1 MADIKAILTDPNYVN
16 ANAATKRAI
25 FDKRI
30 AADPAYAQANPATQA
45 AIRKK
50 FGVEDA
56 VETAPERTVGQ
67 YLGETV
73 SNIPGSAAAMAGGMY
88 EAITNP
94 IQTAKGL
101 GLAAYGG
108 ARNVAEAVLPTGAF
122 EVIKSV
128 ENPEVAQQAVQVAN
142 AIGGIYKDR
151 YGSVNQLL
159 DTIRTDPVGA
169 AADLSIIFSGGA
181 AATTKLPTVSKALG
195 TVGRGLDPIG
205 ALTGKVIETGAR
217 ATAGTINN
225 LAASAQTRYLNEMA
239 AGYGPELVQAA
250 RTAPRYPGVTPTF
263 AEATVDV
270 PAPRVQAVGKQAR
283 DIQPE
288 AEVLRERAQQRK
300 MLADLETISGT
311 PAQREAA
318 GKARDA
324 QAKIDYGKAFAQT
337 VEDDNT
343 LRSLFKRPAMQRAVD
358 VATKV
363 AKERNEPFAL
373 GVSKPQQVLTDPF
386 TGAKTVIP
394 ATNAEFNVE
403 NLHRVKIALDDI
415 AAKPQDYGIAGEE
428 ARAIRDTRAKFI
440 SWLETKVPE
449 YKDARQNY
457 AKASKALAR
466 QEWGAYAIEKLT
478 SAMSADAPLRA
489 RNFANAVRE
498 SLSDQKGPAA
508 LRRVIGGGARY
519 ADLSELLTPAEM
531 DSVSNIVAQ
540 LGREE
545 QAAALAQLG
554 SKAAPDLGS
563 VPEPGKKLNLLDRTL
578 TVAQFVYDIVV
589 RRLGKEKG
597 KEIALAMLNADT
609 MADLMEKAVK
619 AQKRVE
625 VVSKPVRA
633 AGELTRKAM
642 RTPVGVA
649 TGAAAARMEAEA
661 NRNAFLTDALGRGYD
676 VQGNR
681 MAR

>member
-1 MADIKAILTDPNYVN
+1 MPRNITLTFDDGTTHVYKNAPDDITPKSVYDR
-16 ANAATKRAI
+16 AAKEFSGKKIKNIDGGRQPT
-25 FDKRI
+25 
-30 AADPAYAQANPATQA
+30 AAPA
-45 AIRKK
+45 
-50 FGVEDA
+50 
-56 VETAPERTVGQ
+56 RTPMQ

-73 SNIPGSAAAMAGGMY
+73 SNIPGSAAEMGIGMY

-108 ARNVAEAVLPTGAF
+108 ARNVAEAALPTGAF
-122 EVIKSV
+122 EAIKSV
-128 ENPEVAQQAVQVAN
+128 ENPEVAKQAVEVAN

-151 YGSVNQLL
+151 YGSVNQML

-169 AADLSIIFSGGA
+169 AADLSMIFTGGGA
-181 AATTKLPTVSKALG
+181 LTTKVPTVSKALG
-195 TVGRGLDPIG
+195 TVGRAMDPIG
-205 ALTGKVIETGAR
+205 ALAGKVVETGAR
-217 ATAGTINN
+217 AAAGGVNRLFT
-225 LAASAQTRYLNEMA
+225 SAQTRVLNEMA
-239 AGYGPELVQAA
+239 AGQGPALVQAA
-250 RTAPRYPGVTPTF
+250 RTAPRYTGVTPTF

-288 AEVLRERAQQRK
+288 AEIVRSRTQQQA
-300 MLADLETISGT
+300 MLGDLESISGT

-318 GKARDA
+318 NKARDA
-324 QAKIDYGKAFAQT
+324 QAKADYGKAFAQT
-337 VEDDNT
+337 VVDDSA
-343 LRSLFKRPAMQRAVD
+343 LRTLFKRPAMQRAVD

-363 AKERNEPFAL
+363 AAERNEPFAL
-373 GVSKPQQVLTDPF
+373 GASKPQQVLTDPF

-428 ARAIRDTRAKFI
+428 ARAIRDTRTEFI
-440 SWLETKVPE
+440 SWLEGNVPE
-449 YKDARQNY
+449 YKTARENY

-478 SAMSADAPLRA
+478 SAMSPDAPLRE

-498 SLSDQKGPAA
+498 SLSDQRGPAA

-519 ADLSELLTPAEM
+519 ADLSKLLTPTELGKVN
-531 DSVSNIVAQ
+531 DIVSQ

-545 QAAALAQLG
+545 QAAMLAQLG

-563 VPEPGKKLNLLDRTL
+563 IPEPAKKLNLLNRAL
-578 TVAQFVYDIVV
+578 TVGQYVYDIVS

-619 AQKRVE
+619 SQQLVE
-625 VVSKPVRA
+625 KVTKPIRA
-633 AGELTRKAM
+633 AGTAAR
-642 RTPVGVA
+642 RVVQSPVGTA
-649 TGAAAARMEAEA
+649 GARLQTEE
-661 NRNAFLTDALGRGYD
+661 NRNAFLTDAYGRSYD
-676 VQGNR
+676 AQGNR
-681 MAR
+681 LR

>member
-1 MADIKAILTDPNYVN
+1 MPRNITLTFDDGSTHVYKNAPDDITPKSVYDR
-16 ANAATKRAI
+16 AAKEFSGKKIKNIDGGRQPT
-25 FDKRI
+25 
-30 AADPAYAQANPATQA
+30 AAPA
-45 AIRKK
+45 
-50 FGVEDA
+50 
-56 VETAPERTVGQ
+56 RTPMQ

-73 SNIPGSAAAMAGGMY
+73 SNIPGSAAEMGIGMY

-108 ARNVAEAVLPTGAF
+108 ARNVAEATLPTSAF
-122 EVIKSV
+122 EAIKSV
-128 ENPEVAQQAVQVAN
+128 ENPEVAKQAVEVAN

-195 TVGRGLDPIG
+195 RVGRAMDPIG
-205 ALTGKVIETGAR
+205 ALAGKVVETGAR
-217 ATAGTINN
+217 ATAGAINN
-225 LAASAQTRYLNEMA
+225 LATSAPTRVLNEMA
-239 AGYGPELVQAA
+239 AGQGPALVQAA

-270 PAPRVQAVGKQAR
+270 PAPRVQAVEKQAR
-283 DIQPE
+283 EIQPE
-288 AEVLRERAQQRK
+288 AEIVRSRTQQQA
-300 MLADLETISGT
+300 MLGDLESISGT

-318 GKARDA
+318 NKARDA
-324 QAKIDYGKAFAQT
+324 QAKADYGKAFPQ
-337 VEDDNT
+337 VVQEDAALTD
-343 LRSLFKRPAMQRAVD
+343 LRKRPSTRKAFNRAVKLARESGETFNLAAG
-358 VATKV
+358 VA
-363 AKERNEPFAL
+363 
-373 GVSKPQQVLTDPF
+373 
-386 TGAKTVIP
+386 GAP
-394 ATNAEFNVE
+394 AEFTVR
-403 NLHRVKIALDDI
+403 NLHRVKQAMDDMLTNPERFGI
-415 AAKPQDYGIAGEE
+415 GASEAK
-428 ARAIRDTRAKFI
+428 AIGDTRTEFLN
-440 SWLETKVPE
+440 WLEGNVPE
-449 YKDARQNY
+449 YKTARENY

-478 SAMSADAPLRA
+478 SAMSPDAPLRE

-519 ADLSELLTPAEM
+519 ADLSKLLTPAEM
-531 DSVSNIVAQ
+531 DKISNIVAQ

-545 QAAALAQLG
+545 QAAVLAQLG

-563 VPEPGKKLNLLDRTL
+563 IPEPAKKLNLLNRAL
-578 TVAQFVYDIVV
+578 TVGQYVYDIVT

-597 KEIALAMLNADT
+597 REIALAMLNADT

-619 AQKRVE
+619 SQQRAEKIT
-625 VVSKPVRA
+625 KPIRA
-633 AGELTRKAM
+633 AGTGAR
-642 RTPVGVA
+642 RVIQSPVGTA
-649 TGAAAARMEAEA
+649 GARLQTEE
-661 NRNAFLTDALGRGYD
+661 NRNAFLTDAYGRSYD
-676 VQGNR
+676 AQGNA

>member
-1 MADIKAILTDPNYVN
+1 MPRNITITFDDGTTHVYKN
-16 ANAATKRAI
+16 APDDVTPRSVYDRAAKE
-25 FDKRI
+25 FSGKKI
-30 AADPAYAQANPATQA
+30 ANVDGGRSGA
-45 AIRKK
+45 ASQP
-50 FGVEDA
+50 D
-56 VETAPERTVGQ
+56 RTVGQ
-67 YLGETV
+67 YLGETAG
-73 SNIPGSAAAMAGGMY
+73 NIIPSAAAMAGGMY

-101 GLAAYGG
+101 SLAAYGG
-108 ARNVAEAVLPTGAF
+108 ARNVAEATLPTGAF
-122 EVIKSV
+122 EAIKSI
-128 ENPEVAQQAVQVAN
+128 EDPETAKQAVEVAN

-195 TVGRGLDPIG
+195 TIGRGLDPVG

-217 ATAGTINN
+217 AAAGGINY
-225 LAASAQTRYLNEMA
+225 LATSAPTRALNEMA

-250 RTAPRYPGVTPTF
+250 RTAPRYPGVAPTF

-283 DIQPE
+283 EIQPE
-288 AEVLRERAQQRK
+288 VETVRGRAQQQK
-300 MLADLETISGT
+300 MLADLERISGT

-318 GKARDA
+318 DKARNA
-324 QAKIDYGKAFAQT
+324 QAKVDYGKAFPKIVQEDAQLT
-337 VEDDNT
+337 D
-343 LRSLFKRPAMQRAVD
+343 LLKRPSTRKAFNRAVKLARESGEAFD
-358 VATKV
+358 LNAGVAGAPAEYKV
-363 AKERNEPFAL
+363 R
-373 GVSKPQQVLTDPF
+373 
-386 TGAKTVIP
+386 
-394 ATNAEFNVE
+394 
-403 NLHRVKIALDDI
+403 NLHRVKQAMDDLLTNPERFGI
-415 AAKPQDYGIAGEE
+415 GASEAK
-428 ARAIRDTRAKFI
+428 AIGDTRAEFLN
-440 SWLETKVPE
+440 WLEGNVPE
-449 YKDARQNY
+449 YKTARENY

-489 RNFANAVRE
+489 RNFANAVRD

-508 LRRVIGGGARY
+508 LRRAVGGGARY

-531 DSVSNIVAQ
+531 DGVSQIVAQ

-554 SKAAPDLGS
+554 SKAAPDLG
-563 VPEPGKKLNLLDRTL
+563 VIPEPGKKIQFLERTL
-578 TVAQFVYDIVV
+578 TVAQFVYDKIV
-589 RRLGKEKG
+589 RRLGEEKG

-625 VVSKPVRA
+625 MVSKPVRA
-633 AGELTRKAM
+633 AGELTRKVA
-642 RTPVGVA
+642 RTPVGAAV
-649 TGAAAARMEAEA
+649 GAAAGRQETEA
-661 NRNAFLTDALGRGYD
+661 NRNAFLTDALGRSYD

>member
-1 MADIKAILTDPNYVN
+1 MPRNITITFDDGTKHVYKNAPDDITPRAVYDRAAKEFSGKKI
-16 ANAATKRAI
+16 ANVDGGRSGAA
-25 FDKRI
+25 
-30 AADPAYAQANPATQA
+30 AQP
-45 AIRKK
+45 
-50 FGVEDA
+50 D
-56 VETAPERTVGQ
+56 RTVGQ
-67 YLGETV
+67 YLEETV
-73 SNIPGSAAAMAGGMY
+73 SNIPGSAATMAGGMY

-108 ARNVAEAVLPTGAF
+108 VRNVAEATLPKGAF
-122 EVIKSV
+122 EAIKSV
-128 ENPEVAQQAVQVAN
+128 ENPAVAQQAVKVAN

-181 AATTKLPTVSKALG
+181 AATTKLPVVSGALG
-195 TVGRGLDPIG
+195 KAGRVLDPIG

-217 ATAGTINN
+217 ATAGVINN
-225 LAASAQTRYLNEMA
+225 LATSAPTRALNEMA

-283 DIQPE
+283 EIQPE
-288 AEVLRERAQQRK
+288 VETVRGRAQQKK
-300 MLADLETISGT
+300 MLADLEAISGT

-318 GKARDA
+318 SRARDA
-324 QAKIDYGKAFAQT
+324 QAKADYGEAFAQT
-337 VEDDNT
+337 VDDDNA

-358 VATKV
+358 EAAKV

-373 GVSKPQQVLTDPF
+373 GVSKPQRVSTDPF
-386 TGAKTVIP
+386 TGEKTVIP
-394 ATNAEFNVE
+394 ATNAKFNVE
-403 NLHRVKIALDDI
+403 NLHRVKIALDGI
-415 AAKPQDYGIAGEE
+415 ASKPQDYGIAGEE

-440 SWLETKVPE
+440 GWLETKVPE

-519 ADLSELLTPAEM
+519 ADLAELLTPAEM

-545 QAAALAQLG
+545 QAAVLAQLG
-554 SKAAPDLGS
+554 SKAAPDLGV
-563 VPEPGKKLNLLDRTL
+563 VPEPGKKIQFLARTL
-578 TVAQFVYDIVV
+578 TVAQFVYDKVV
-589 RRLGKEKG
+589 RRLGEEKG

-609 MADLMEKAVK
+609 MADIMEKAVK

-633 AGELTRKAM
+633 AGKLTRKAM
-642 RTPVGVA
+642 RAPLGAA
-649 TGAAAARMEAEA
+649 TGAAAARMETEA
-661 NRNAFLTDALGRGYD
+661 NRNAFLTDALGRSYN

-681 MAR
+681 LR

>member
-1 MADIKAILTDPNYVN
+1 MPRNITITFDDGTTHVYKN
-16 ANAATKRAI
+16 APDDVTPRSVYDRATKE
-25 FDKRI
+25 FSGKKI
-30 AADPAYAQANPATQA
+30 ANVDGGRSGAAAQP
-45 AIRKK
+45 
-50 FGVEDA
+50 D
-56 VETAPERTVGQ
+56 RTVGQ
-67 YLGETV
+67 YLGETAG
-73 SNIPGSAAAMAGGMY
+73 NIIPSAAAMAGGMY

-108 ARNVAEAVLPTGAF
+108 ARNVAEATLPTGAF
-122 EVIKSV
+122 EAIKSI
-128 ENPEVAQQAVQVAN
+128 EDPETAKQAVEVAN

-151 YGSVNQLL
+151 YGSVNQML

-195 TVGRGLDPIG
+195 TVGRVMDPVG
-205 ALTGKVIETGAR
+205 ALTGKVVETGAR
-217 ATAGTINN
+217 ATAGLINN
-225 LAASAQTRYLNEMA
+225 LATSAPTRALNEMA

-263 AEATVDV
+263 ADATVDV
-270 PAPRVQAVGKQAR
+270 PAPRVQAVGEQAR
-283 DIQPE
+283 EIQPE
-288 AEVLRERAQQRK
+288 VETVRDRAQQQK

-318 GKARDA
+318 DKARDA
-324 QAKIDYGKAFAQT
+324 QAKADYGKAFPKIVQEDAQLT
-337 VEDDNT
+337 D
-343 LRSLFKRPAMQRAVD
+343 LLKRPSTRKAFNRAVKL
-358 VATKV
+358 AR
-363 AKERNEPFAL
+363 ESGEPFNTAPPINL
-373 GVSKPQQVLTDPF
+373 A
-386 TGAKTVIP
+386 TGAMP
-394 ATNAEFNVE
+394 PAEFTVR
-403 NLHRVKIALDDI
+403 NLHRVKQAMDDLLTNPERFGI
-415 AAKPQDYGIAGEE
+415 GASEAKAIGE
-428 ARAIRDTRAKFI
+428 TRKEFLN
-440 SWLETKVPE
+440 WLEGKVPE
-449 YKDARQNY
+449 YKTARENY

-466 QEWGAYAIEKLT
+466 QEWGAYATEKLT

-508 LRRVIGGGARY
+508 LRRAVGGGARY

-531 DSVSNIVAQ
+531 DGVSNIVAQ

-563 VPEPGKKLNLLDRTL
+563 VPKPNKKLNLLNRTL

-625 VVSKPVRA
+625 MASKPVRA
-633 AGELTRKAM
+633 AGELTRKVA

-649 TGAAAARMEAEA
+649 VGAAAGRQETEA
-661 NRNAFLTDALGRGYD
+661 NRNAFLTDALGRSYD
-676 VQGNR
+676 VKGNA

>member
-1 MADIKAILTDPNYVN
+1 MPRNITITFDDGTKHVYKN
-16 ANAATKRAI
+16 APDDATPRSVYDRAAKE
-25 FDKRI
+25 FSGKKI
-30 AADPAYAQANPATQA
+30 ANVDGGRSGAAAQP
-45 AIRKK
+45 
-50 FGVEDA
+50 D
-56 VETAPERTVGQ
+56 RTVGQ

-73 SNIPGSAAAMAGGMY
+73 SNIPGSAATMVGGLY
-88 EAITNP
+88 EAVTNP

-108 ARNVAEAVLPTGAF
+108 ARNVAEATLPTGAF
-122 EVIKSV
+122 EAIKSI
-128 ENPEVAQQAVQVAN
+128 EDPETAKQAVEVAN

-195 TVGRGLDPIG
+195 TVGRVMDPVG
-205 ALTGKVIETGAR
+205 ALTGKVVETGAR
-217 ATAGTINN
+217 ATAGLINN
-225 LAASAQTRYLNEMA
+225 LATSAPTRALNEMA

-263 AEATVDV
+263 ADATVDV
-270 PAPRVQAVGKQAR
+270 PAPRVQAVGAQAR
-283 DIQPE
+283 EIQPE
-288 AEVLRERAQQRK
+288 AETLRGRAQQKK

-324 QAKIDYGKAFAQT
+324 QAKVDYGKAFPQIVQEDAQLT
-337 VEDDNT
+337 D
-343 LRSLFKRPAMQRAVD
+343 LLKRPSTRKAFNRAVKLARESGEAFD
-358 VATKV
+358 LNAGVAGAPAEYKV
-363 AKERNEPFAL
+363 R
-373 GVSKPQQVLTDPF
+373 
-386 TGAKTVIP
+386 
-394 ATNAEFNVE
+394 
-403 NLHRVKIALDDI
+403 NLHRVKQAMDDLLTNPERFGI
-415 AAKPQDYGIAGEE
+415 GASEAK
-428 ARAIRDTRAKFI
+428 AIGDTRTEFLN
-440 SWLETKVPE
+440 WLEGNVPE
-449 YKDARQNY
+449 YKTARENY

-466 QEWGAYAIEKLT
+466 QEWGAYATEKLT

-508 LRRVIGGGARY
+508 LRRAVGGGARY

-531 DSVSNIVAQ
+531 DGVSNIVAQ

-554 SKAAPDLGS
+554 SQAAPDLGS
-563 VPEPGKKLNLLDRTL
+563 VPKPGKKIQLLNRTL
-578 TVAQFVYDIVV
+578 TVAQFVYDKVV
-589 RRLGKEKG
+589 RRLGEEKG

-625 VVSKPVRA
+625 MVSKPVRA
-633 AGELTRKAM
+633 AGELTRKVA

-649 TGAAAARMEAEA
+649 VGAAAGRQETEA
-661 NRNAFLTDALGRGYD
+661 NRNAFLTDALGRSYD
-676 VQGNR
+676 VKGNA

>member
-1 MADIKAILTDPNYVN
+1 MPRNITITFDDGTKHVYKN
-16 ANAATKRAI
+16 APDDVTPRSVYDRAAKE
-25 FDKRI
+25 FSGKKI
-30 AADPAYAQANPATQA
+30 ANVDGGRSGAAAQP
-45 AIRKK
+45 
-50 FGVEDA
+50 D
-56 VETAPERTVGQ
+56 RTVGQ

-73 SNIPGSAAAMAGGMY
+73 SNIPGSAAAMVGGMY

-108 ARNVAEAVLPTGAF
+108 ARNVAEATLPTGAF
-122 EVIKSV
+122 EAIKSI
-128 ENPEVAQQAVQVAN
+128 EDPETAKQAVEVAN

-195 TVGRGLDPIG
+195 TVGRVMDPVG
-205 ALTGKVIETGAR
+205 ALTGKVVETGAR
-217 ATAGTINN
+217 ATAGLINN
-225 LAASAQTRYLNEMA
+225 MATSAPTRALNEMA

-263 AEATVDV
+263 ADATVDV
-270 PAPRVQAVGKQAR
+270 PAPRVQAVGAQAR
-283 DIQPE
+283 EIQPE
-288 AEVLRERAQQRK
+288 AETLRGRAQQKK

-318 GKARDA
+318 DKARDA
-324 QAKIDYGKAFAQT
+324 QAKVDYGKAFPQIVQEDAQLT
-337 VEDDNT
+337 D
-343 LRSLFKRPAMQRAVD
+343 LLKRPSTRKAFNRAVKL
-358 VATKV
+358 AR
-363 AKERNEPFAL
+363 ESGEPFNTAPPINL
-373 GVSKPQQVLTDPF
+373 A
-386 TGAKTVIP
+386 TGAMP
-394 ATNAEFNVE
+394 PAEFTVR
-403 NLHRVKIALDDI
+403 NLHRVKQAMDDLLTNPERFGI
-415 AAKPQDYGIAGEE
+415 GASEAKAIGE
-428 ARAIRDTRAKFI
+428 TRKEFLN
-440 SWLETKVPE
+440 WLEGKVPE
-449 YKDARQNY
+449 YKTARENY

-466 QEWGAYAIEKLT
+466 QEWGAYATEKLT

-508 LRRVIGGGARY
+508 LRRAVGGGARY

-531 DSVSNIVAQ
+531 DGVSNIVAQ

-563 VPEPGKKLNLLDRTL
+563 VPKPNKKLNLLNRTL

-625 VVSKPVRA
+625 MASKPVRA
-633 AGELTRKAM
+633 AGELTRKVA

-649 TGAAAARMEAEA
+649 VGAAAGRQETEA
-661 NRNAFLTDALGRGYD
+661 NRNAFLTDALGRSYD
-676 VQGNR
+676 VKGNA

>member
-1 MADIKAILTDPNYVN
+1 MADIRSILADPNYVG
-16 ANAATKRAI
+16 ANPATKRAI
-25 FDKRI
+25 FDKRV
-30 AADPAYAQANPATQA
+30 ATDPAYSQANPATQA

-50 FGVEDA
+50 FGVEA
-56 VETAPERTVGQ
+56 GVEQPDRTPMQ
-67 YLGETV
+67 YLGETAG
-73 SNIPGSAAAMAGGMY
+73 NIIPSAAAMAGGMY

-108 ARNVAEAVLPTGAF
+108 ARNVAEATLPTGAF
-122 EVIKSV
+122 EAIKSI
-128 ENPEVAQQAVQVAN
+128 EDPETAKQAVEVAN

-195 TVGRGLDPIG
+195 TIGRGLDPVG

-217 ATAGTINN
+217 AAAGGINY
-225 LAASAQTRYLNEMA
+225 LATSAPTRALNEMA

-250 RTAPRYPGVTPTF
+250 RTAPRYPGVAPTF

-283 DIQPE
+283 EIQPE
-288 AEVLRERAQQRK
+288 VETVRGRAQQQT
-300 MLADLETISGT
+300 MLADLERISGT

-318 GKARDA
+318 DKARNA
-324 QAKIDYGKAFAQT
+324 QAKVDYGKAFPKIVQEDAQLT
-337 VEDDNT
+337 D
-343 LRSLFKRPAMQRAVD
+343 LLKRPSTRKAFNRAVKLARESGEAFD
-358 VATKV
+358 LNAGVAGAPAEYKV
-363 AKERNEPFAL
+363 R
-373 GVSKPQQVLTDPF
+373 
-386 TGAKTVIP
+386 
-394 ATNAEFNVE
+394 
-403 NLHRVKIALDDI
+403 NLHRVKQAMDDLLTNPERFGI
-415 AAKPQDYGIAGEE
+415 GASEAK
-428 ARAIRDTRAKFI
+428 AIGDTRTEFLN
-440 SWLETKVPE
+440 WLEGNVPE
-449 YKDARQNY
+449 YKTARENY

-489 RNFANAVRE
+489 RNFANAVRD

-508 LRRVIGGGARY
+508 LRRAVGGGARY

-531 DSVSNIVAQ
+531 DGVSQIVAQ

-554 SKAAPDLGS
+554 SKAAPDLG
-563 VPEPGKKLNLLDRTL
+563 VIPEPGKKIQFLERTL
-578 TVAQFVYDIVV
+578 TIAQFVYDKIV
-589 RRLGKEKG
+589 RRLGEEKG

-625 VVSKPVRA
+625 MVSKPVRA
-633 AGELTRKAM
+633 AGELTRKVA
-642 RTPVGVA
+642 RTPVGAAV
-649 TGAAAARMEAEA
+649 GAAAGRQETEA
-661 NRNAFLTDALGRGYD
+661 NRNAFLTDALGRSYD
-676 VQGNR
+676 VQGNA

>member
-1 MADIKAILTDPNYVN
+1 MATLDQLKTALKNADAAGDTKA
-16 ANAATKRAI
+16 AKR
-25 FDKRI
+25 F
-30 AADPAYAQANPATQA
+30 AQEIVKLRSQPQQ
-45 AIRKK
+45 
-50 FGVEDA
+50 
-56 VETAPERTVGQ
+56 PERTVGQ

-108 ARNVAEAVLPTGAF
+108 ARNVAEATLPTGAF
-122 EVIKSV
+122 EAIKSI

-195 TVGRGLDPIG
+195 TVGRVMDPVG
-205 ALTGKVIETGAR
+205 ALAGKAVETGAR
-217 ATAGTINN
+217 ATAGVINN
-225 LAASAQTRYLNEMA
+225 LATSAQTRYLNEMA

-283 DIQPE
+283 EIQPE
-288 AEVLRERAQQRK
+288 VETLRGRAQQQT
-300 MLADLETISGT
+300 MLADLEAISGT

-318 GKARDA
+318 DKARNA
-324 QAKIDYGKAFAQT
+324 QAKVDYGKAFPKVVQ
-337 VEDDNT
+337 EDNT
-343 LRSLFKRPAMQRAVD
+343 LTDLLNRPSTRKAFSRAAKLARESGD
-358 VATKV
+358 TFNLAAGVA
-363 AKERNEPFAL
+363 
-373 GVSKPQQVLTDPF
+373 
-386 TGAKTVIP
+386 GAP
-394 ATNAEFNVE
+394 AEFTVR
-403 NLHRVKIALDDI
+403 NLHRVKQAMDDLLTNPERFGI
-415 AAKPQDYGIAGEE
+415 GASEAKAIGE
-428 ARAIRDTRAKFI
+428 TRTEFLN
-440 SWLETKVPE
+440 WLEGKVPE
-449 YKDARQNY
+449 YKTARENY

-545 QAAALAQLG
+545 QAATLAQLG

-619 AQKRVE
+619 AQKRVKM
-625 VVSKPVRA
+625 VSKPVRA
-633 AGELTRKAM
+633 AGELTRKVT

-649 TGAAAARMEAEA
+649 VGAAAGRQETEA

>member
-16 ANAATKRAI
+16 ANPATKRAI
-25 FDKRI
+25 FDKRV
-30 AADPAYAQANPATQA
+30 AADPAYSQANQATQA

-50 FGVEDA
+50 FGVETGEA
-56 VETAPERTVGQ
+56 AQSQRTVGQ
-67 YLGETV
+67 YLGETAG
-73 SNIPGSAAAMAGGMY
+73 NIIPSAAAMAGGMY

-94 IQTAKGL
+94 IQTVKGL

-108 ARNVAEAVLPTGAF
+108 ARNVAEATLPTGAF
-122 EVIKSV
+122 EAIKSV

-181 AATTKLPTVSKALG
+181 AAATKLPTVSKALG
-195 TVGRGLDPIG
+195 TVGRVMDPVG
-205 ALTGKVIETGAR
+205 ALAGKVVETGAR
-217 ATAGTINN
+217 ATAGVVNN
-225 LAASAQTRYLNEMA
+225 LATSAQTRYLNEMA

-250 RTAPRYPGVTPTF
+250 RTAPRYPGVAPTF

-270 PAPRVQAVGKQAR
+270 PAPRVQAVGKRAEE
-283 DIQPE
+283 IQPE
-288 AEVLRERAQQRK
+288 AETVRGRAQQKK

-318 GKARDA
+318 DKARDA
-324 QAKIDYGKAFAQT
+324 QAKVDYGKAFPKIVQEDAQLT
-337 VEDDNT
+337 D
-343 LRSLFKRPAMQRAVD
+343 LLKRPSTRKAFNRAVKL
-358 VATKV
+358 AR
-363 AKERNEPFAL
+363 ESGEPFNIAPPINL
-373 GVSKPQQVLTDPF
+373 A
-386 TGAKTVIP
+386 TGAMP
-394 ATNAEFNVE
+394 PAEFTVR
-403 NLHRVKIALDDI
+403 NLHRVKQAMDDLLTNPERFGI
-415 AAKPQDYGIAGEE
+415 GASEAKAIGE
-428 ARAIRDTRAKFI
+428 TRKEFLN
-440 SWLETKVPE
+440 WLEGKVPE
-449 YKDARQNY
+449 YKTARENY

-554 SKAAPDLGS
+554 SKAAPDLRS

-589 RRLGKEKG
+589 RRLGEEKG

-625 VVSKPVRA
+625 MVSKPVRA
-633 AGELTRKAM
+633 AGELTRKVA

-649 TGAAAARMEAEA
+649 VGAAAGRQETEA
-661 NRNAFLTDALGRGYD
+661 NRNAFLTDALGRSYD

-681 MAR
+681 MVR

>member
-1 MADIKAILTDPNYVN
+1 MADIKAILVDPNYVN
-16 ANAATKRAI
+16 ANPATKRAI
-25 FDKRI
+25 FDKRV
-30 AADPAYAQANPATQA
+30 AANPAYSQANPATQA

-50 FGVEDA
+50 FGVEA
-56 VETAPERTVGQ
+56 AAEQPERTIAS
-67 YLGETV
+67 YLGETI
-73 SNIPGSAAAMAGGMY
+73 SNIPGSAAEMGIGMY

-108 ARNVAEAVLPTGAF
+108 ARNVAEATLPTSAF
-122 EVIKSV
+122 EAIKSV
-128 ENPEVAQQAVQVAN
+128 ENPEVAKQAVEVAN

-195 TVGRGLDPIG
+195 TVGRAMDPIG
-205 ALTGKVIETGAR
+205 YLAGKTVETGGR
-217 ATAGTINN
+217 
-225 LAASAQTRYLNEMA
+225 LAAGGVNRLATSAQTRVLNEMA
-239 AGYGPELVQAA
+239 AGQGPALVQAA

-270 PAPRVQAVGKQAR
+270 PAPQVQAVGTQAR

-288 AEVLRERAQQRK
+288 VETVRGRAQQKK

-311 PAQREAA
+311 PAQRKAA
-318 GKARDA
+318 DKARDA
-324 QAKIDYGKAFAQT
+324 QAKADYGKAFAQT
-337 VEDDNT
+337 VVDDSA
-343 LRSLFKRPAMQRAVD
+343 LRTLFKRPAMQRAVD

-363 AKERNEPFAL
+363 AKERNERFAL
-373 GVSKPQQVLTDPF
+373 GVSKPQQVITDPF

-403 NLHRVKIALDDI
+403 NLHRVKMALDDI
-415 AAKPQDYGIAGEE
+415 ASKPQDYGIAGEE
-428 ARAIRDTRAKFI
+428 ARAIRNTRAEFI
-440 SWLETKVPE
+440 TWLEGNVPE
-449 YKDARQNY
+449 YKTARQNY

-466 QEWGAYAIEKLT
+466 QEWGAYATEKLT

-508 LRRVIGGGARY
+508 LRRAVGGGARY

-531 DSVSNIVAQ
+531 DGVSNIVAQ

-545 QAAALAQLG
+545 QAAVLAQLG

-563 VPEPGKKLNLLDRTL
+563 IPEPGKKIQLLDRVL
-578 TVAQFVYDIVV
+578 TVGQYVYDIVS
-589 RRLGKEKG
+589 RRLGEAKG
-597 KEIALAMLNADT
+597 REIALAMLNADT

-619 AQKRVE
+619 SQQRVE
-625 VVSKPVRA
+625 KVTKPIRA
-633 AGELTRKAM
+633 AGTGAR
-642 RTPVGVA
+642 RVIQSPVGTA
-649 TGAAAARMEAEA
+649 GARLQTEE
-661 NRNAFLTDALGRGYD
+661 NRNAFLTDAYGRSYD
-676 VQGNR
+676 AQGNA

>member
-16 ANAATKRAI
+16 ANPATKRAI
-25 FDKRI
+25 FDKRV
-30 AADPAYAQANPATQA
+30 AADPAYSQANQATQA

-50 FGVEDA
+50 FGVETGEA
-56 VETAPERTVGQ
+56 AQPQRTVGQ
-67 YLGETV
+67 YLGETAG
-73 SNIPGSAAAMAGGMY
+73 NIIPSAAAMAGGMY

-101 GLAAYGG
+101 GLAVYGG
-108 ARNVAEAVLPTGAF
+108 ARNVAEATLPTGAF
-122 EVIKSV
+122 EAIKSI
-128 ENPEVAQQAVQVAN
+128 ENPETAKQAVEVAN

-151 YGSVNQLL
+151 YGSVNQLF

-195 TVGRGLDPIG
+195 TIGRGLDPVG
-205 ALTGKVIETGAR
+205 ALAGKVVETGAR
-217 ATAGTINN
+217 ATAGVINN
-225 LAASAQTRYLNEMA
+225 LATSAQTRYLNEMA

-250 RTAPRYPGVTPTF
+250 RTAPRYPGVAPTF

-270 PAPRVQAVGKQAR
+270 PAPRVQAVGKRAEE
-283 DIQPE
+283 IQPE
-288 AEVLRERAQQRK
+288 AETVRGRAQQKK

-318 GKARDA
+318 DKARDA
-324 QAKIDYGKAFAQT
+324 QAKVDYGKAFPKIVQEDAQLT
-337 VEDDNT
+337 D
-343 LRSLFKRPAMQRAVD
+343 LLKRPSTRKAFNRAVKL
-358 VATKV
+358 AR
-363 AKERNEPFAL
+363 ESGEPFNIAPPINL
-373 GVSKPQQVLTDPF
+373 A
-386 TGAKTVIP
+386 TGAMP
-394 ATNAEFNVE
+394 PAEFTVR
-403 NLHRVKIALDDI
+403 NLHRVKQAMDDLLTNPERFGI
-415 AAKPQDYGIAGEE
+415 GASEAKAIGE
-428 ARAIRDTRAKFI
+428 TRKEFLN
-440 SWLETKVPE
+440 WLEGKVPE
-449 YKDARQNY
+449 YKTARENY

-554 SKAAPDLGS
+554 SKAAPDLRS

-589 RRLGKEKG
+589 RRLGEEKG

-625 VVSKPVRA
+625 MVSKPVRA
-633 AGELTRKAM
+633 AGELTRKVA

-649 TGAAAARMEAEA
+649 VGAAAGRQETEA
-661 NRNAFLTDALGRGYD
+661 NRNAFLTDALGRSYD

>member
-1 MADIKAILTDPNYVN
+1 MPRNITITFDDGTKHVYKNAPDDATPRSVYDRAAKEFSGKKIVN
-16 ANAATKRAI
+16 VDGGRSGAA
-25 FDKRI
+25 
-30 AADPAYAQANPATQA
+30 AQP
-45 AIRKK
+45 
-50 FGVEDA
+50 D
-56 VETAPERTVGQ
+56 RTVGQ

-73 SNIPGSAAAMAGGMY
+73 SNIPGSAATMAGGMY

-101 GLAAYGG
+101 SLAAYGG
-108 ARNVAEAVLPTGAF
+108 ARNVAEATLPTGAF
-122 EVIKSV
+122 EAIKSI
-128 ENPEVAQQAVQVAN
+128 EDPETAKQAVEVAN
-142 AIGGIYKDR
+142 AIGGIYKQR

-159 DTIRTDPVGA
+159 DTIRIDPVGA

-195 TVGRGLDPIG
+195 TIGRGLDPVG
-205 ALTGKVIETGAR
+205 ALAGKVVETGAR
-217 ATAGTINN
+217 ATAGLINN
-225 LAASAQTRYLNEMA
+225 LATSAPTRALNEMA

-263 AEATVDV
+263 ADATVDV
-270 PAPRVQAVGKQAR
+270 PAPRVQAVGAQAR
-283 DIQPE
+283 EIQPE
-288 AEVLRERAQQRK
+288 AETLRGRAQQKK

-318 GKARDA
+318 DKARDA
-324 QAKIDYGKAFAQT
+324 QAKADYGKAFAQT
-337 VEDDNT
+337 VEDDNA

-363 AKERNEPFAL
+363 AKERNERFAL

-403 NLHRVKIALDDI
+403 NLHRVKMALDDI
-415 AAKPQDYGIAGEE
+415 ASKPQDYGIAGEE
-428 ARAIRDTRAKFI
+428 ARAIRNTRTEFI
-440 SWLETKVPE
+440 GWLEGNVPE
-449 YKDARQNY
+449 YKTARENY

-466 QEWGAYAIEKLT
+466 QEWGSYATEKLT

-508 LRRVIGGGARY
+508 LRRAVGGGARY

-531 DSVSNIVAQ
+531 DGVSNIVAQ

-554 SKAAPDLGS
+554 SQAAPDLGS
-563 VPEPGKKLNLLDRTL
+563 VPKPGKKIQLLNRTL
-578 TVAQFVYDIVV
+578 TVAQFVYDKVV
-589 RRLGKEKG
+589 RRLGEEKG

-625 VVSKPVRA
+625 MVSKPVRA
-633 AGELTRKAM
+633 AGELTRKVA

-649 TGAAAARMEAEA
+649 VGAAAGRQETEA
-661 NRNAFLTDALGRGYD
+661 NRNAFLTDALGRSYD
-676 VQGNR
+676 VKGNA